1 MDAVKVLACALVV
14 LGHFSQS
21 MVRSGIVPEGALYGW
36 FQMTIYTFHVP
47 LFFICS
53 GYLYQRYSKVD
64 SPRSW
69 GLNVAKKALALGVP
83 YVFFTAVTVGLKALA
98 GDSVNSPAD
107 DLATTLLVEPTAP
120 YWYLYTLFL
129 LFVVTPTVGRGT
141 SSAVL
146 LVAFGALKA
155 LSLSGIADGLPFAV
169 ESVMGFGVWFAAGM
183 CLQSLG
189 WKALLGKVAG
199 AVCLA
204 FLPASVAVYALGL
217 GAWAEF
223 LVGCA
228 ACVCVVSAARALF
241 PDGAAPE
248 ALELC
253 ARYTMPVYLMHTIF
267 AAGLRVALTMAGV
280 DSALVHIVAGLLISF
295 AGPIAAMAVMS
306 RVPALDFLIYPT
318 RYVKIDPDAAGADAV
333 APTAMDE
340 ER

>member
-1 MDAVKVLACALVV
+1 MDRPRENWVDAVKVFACVLVV

-21 MVRSGIVPEGALYGW
+21 MVRSGIVPENALYSW

-64 SPRSW
+64 SLWAW
-69 GLNVAKKALALGVP
+69 GLNVTRKALALGVP
-83 YVFFTAVTVGLKALA
+83 YVFFTAVTVGLKTLA

-107 DLATTLLVEPTAP
+107 DLATTLLLEPTAP
-120 YWYLYTLFL
+120 YWYLYTLFF
-129 LFVVTPTVGRGT
+129 LFVVTPTVGGGA

-146 LVAFGALKA
+146 LGVFAALKA
-155 LSLSGIADGLPFAV
+155 LSLLGLTGGFPFAV

-189 WKALLGKVAG
+189 WKTRLGGVASIAG
-199 AVCLA
+199 LV
-204 FLPASVAVYALGL
+204 FIPASVAVYALGL

-228 ACVCVVSAARALF
+228 ACVCVVGAARALF
-241 PDGAAPE
+241 PDGTASKV
-248 ALELC
+248 LELC

-267 AAGLRVALTMAGV
+267 AAGLRVALSMVGISTV
-280 DSALVHIVAGLLISF
+280 PVHIVAGLVVSF
-295 AGPIAAMAVMS
+295 AGPVVAMVAMS
-306 RVPALDFLIYPT
+306 RVPIFDFLVYPA
-318 RYVKIDPDAAGADAV
+318 RYVKVGRRRAQL
-333 APTAMDE
+333 
-340 ER
+340 